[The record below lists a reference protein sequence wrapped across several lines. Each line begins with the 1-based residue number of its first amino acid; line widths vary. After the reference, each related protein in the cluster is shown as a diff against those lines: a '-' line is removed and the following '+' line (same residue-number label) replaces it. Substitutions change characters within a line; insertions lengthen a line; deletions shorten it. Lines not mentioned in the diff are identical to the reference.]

1 MEFSTEKEAAEAIR
15 TMNET
20 DYEGRTLFIR
30 EVKKENLENIK
41 KKPYKTNLNPI
52 EKSPRF

>member
-41 KKPYKTNLNPI
+41 KKPYKTNLNLV